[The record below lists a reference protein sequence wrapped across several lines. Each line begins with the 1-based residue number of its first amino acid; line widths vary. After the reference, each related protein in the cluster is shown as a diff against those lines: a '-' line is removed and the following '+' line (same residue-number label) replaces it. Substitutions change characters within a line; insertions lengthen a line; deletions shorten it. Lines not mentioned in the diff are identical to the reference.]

1 MTKPKV
7 ITEEARVEFLRSL
20 NILDTAADVNL
31 DRVVTL
37 CRSIFDVPI
46 SDISLIDSD
55 RQWFKS
61 MQGLDVEETR
71 REDSFCNITIAND
84 GIFEVPDAS
93 KHEDLKTNPYVVG
106 APFIRYY
113 MGAPITVSGYR
124 IGAVCIMDTEP
135 RDAASPKL
143 REILLDLA
151 SIVSRE
157 IYLQHLVREAIPVL
171 LSAVSTTSTATGTGT
186 LVSEGTGTTTTT
198 GTGTTTTTG
207 SGTTVTVG
215 TGTTTTTGTGT
226 TTTTTTG
233 DGTTTS
239 TGSGT
244 TTTTGT
250 SKTTS
255 TGTGTTTRTGEGTTT
270 SETIGLEV
278 TTTNDVDEAK
288 KASTKKS
295 KKNQ

>member
-1 MTKPKV
+1 MTKPKQV
-7 ITEEARVEFLRSL
+7 TEEARIEFLHSL
-20 NILDTAADVNL
+20 NILDTAADVHL

-46 SDISLIDSD
+46 ADISLIDSD

-71 REDSFCNITIAND
+71 REDSFCNITIAKD
-84 GIFEVPDAS
+84 GIFEVPDAT
-93 KHEDLKTNPYVVG
+93 KHEVLKDNPFVAG
-106 APFIRYY
+106 KPFIRYY
-113 MGAPITVSGYR
+113 MGAPISVSGYR
-124 IGAVCIMDTEP
+124 IGALCIMDTEP
-135 RDAASPKL
+135 KEPATSVL
-143 REILLDLA
+143 RETLLNLA
-151 SIVSRE
+151 AIVSRE

-186 LVSEGTGTTTTT
+186 LVSEGTGTTTTS

-207 SGTTVTVG
+207 SGTTITTG

-244 TTTTGT
+244 TVTTGT

-270 SETIGLEV
+270 SETPGLEV

-295 KKNQ
+295 EKK

>member
-1 MTKPKV
+1 MTTPKNV
-7 ITEEARVEFLRSL
+7 TDEARVEFLRSL

-31 DRVVTL
+31 DRVVSI
-37 CRSIFDVPI
+37 CRTIFDVPI

-61 MQGLDVEETR
+61 MQGLDIDETSR
-71 REDSFCNITIAND
+71 QDSFCNIRIRKD
-84 GIFEVPDAS
+84 EIFEVPDAL
-93 KHEDLKTNPYVVG
+93 ENEQLKSNPYVVG
-106 APFIRYY
+106 KPFIRYY

-124 IGAVCIMDTEP
+124 IGSLCIMDTKPKEP
-135 RDAASPKL
+135 ATAAL
-143 REILLDLA
+143 REILLNLA
-151 SIVSRE
+151 AIVSRE

-186 LVSEGTGTTTTT
+186 LVSEGTGTTTTI

-207 SGTTVTVG
+207 SGTTVTTG

-226 TTTTTTG
+226 TTTTTTS

-244 TTTTGT
+244 TTTTGM

-270 SETIGLEV
+270 SETPGLEV

-288 KASTKKS
+288 KASEKKS
-295 KKNQ
+295 KGK